1 MPDDA
6 EKSGT
11 CGTERKQTLALS
23 RQRHLLCVDDD
34 KALVL
39 LTAEILAIHGYR
51 VTALSNPC
59 QAAEVFN
66 RENIEL
72 AILDY
77 QMPEMNGTCLAAQLK
92 SARSRVIVVLF
103 TSAFEVPASE
113 LSPVDAVVNKS
124 DGIRVLVATINEFFD
139 ALRRP

>member
-1 MPDDA
+1 MPDSA
-6 EKSGT
+6 EKDGT
-11 CGTERKQTLALS
+11 RVTRPSRILALR

-39 LTAEILAIHGYR
+39 LTAEILTIHGYR
-51 VTALSNPC
+51 VTALSNPL

-66 RENIEL
+66 REDIEL

-92 SARSRVIVVLF
+92 SARSRVKVVLF
-103 TSAFEVPASE
+103 TSAFQVPAFE

-124 DGIRVLVATINEFFD
+124 DGVRRLVATVKNFFGD
-139 ALRRP
+139 R